1 MNTLLALALLAL
13 PAPVEDAPVEVRR
26 GLLGEGTAW
35 ETGTVVVTSPEPGPT
50 VLVFGGVHGDEP
62 AGAMAA
68 EAVAGW
74 RITRGKLVVV
84 PSANVRALA
93 AGKRRTPGDP
103 QEVSDLNRCFP
114 MDDAPRTD
122 LARALWGVVERHE
135 PDVLLDLHEGFDF
148 HRTNPKSVGS
158 SVIASRDADAR
169 RLAARMIEVIDAT
182 ISDEGKRFDLLGPPI
197 QGSLAR
203 AASERLGVT
212 SMIVETTKK
221 GQAATFRARQ
231 HRVLVHTLLTELEM
245 AAHGPHVLVGTAG
258 DDGDLAVAMYVSG
271 GVSGSGPD
279 RLEALLD
286 EASGFDLR
294 RVSATD
300 VRGGV
305 LDAFDVAIFPGGSG
319 SGQARE
325 LGESG
330 RARVVEFVRGGG
342 GYVGVCAG
350 AYLAASNYD
359 WSLGILDA
367 NVIDRSHWARGRG
380 SVDLDFTEAGRAI
393 LAPGKA
399 PDQVRYANGPLY
411 ARAGNDSVPDFEVWA
426 TYESE
431 INTNGAPEGIML
443 GTPALV
449 IGTFGEGHVV
459 ASSPHPEQTKG
470 MEELTRRMV
479 RQAAASDSPAPSDPK
494 R

>member
-1 MNTLLALALLAL
+1 VHTLFALVLAAL
-13 PAPVEDAPVEVRR
+13 PVPVDDAPVEVRR
-26 GLLGEGTAW
+26 GILGEDTAW
-35 ETGTVVVTSPEPGPT
+35 ETGTVVVTSPAPGPT
-50 VLVFGGVHGDEP
+50 VLVLGGVHGDEP

-68 EAVAGW
+68 EAIAGW

-84 PSANVRALA
+84 PRANVRALA
-93 AGKRRTPGDP
+93 EGKRRTPGDAE
-103 QEVSDLNRCFP
+103 EVSDLNRCFP
-114 MDDAPRTD
+114 VDGAPRTD

-148 HRTNPKSVGS
+148 HRTNPDSVGS
-158 SVIASRDADAR
+158 SVIASRDEGAR
-169 RLAARMIEVIDAT
+169 EHAARMIAVIDAT

-197 QGSLAR
+197 ARSLAR
-203 AASERLGVT
+203 AASERLGIP

-221 GQAATFRARQ
+221 GRAVTFRARQ
-231 HRVLVHTLLTELEM
+231 HRILVHTLLSELEM

-258 DDGDLAVAMYVSG
+258 DDGDLAVAMYVSA

-286 EASGFDLR
+286 EANGFDLR

-300 VRGGV
+300 VREGV
-305 LDAFDVAIFPGGSG
+305 LDAFDVTIFPGGSG
-319 SGQARE
+319 SGQGRE
-325 LGESG
+325 LGEAG

-342 GYVGVCAG
+342 GYFGVCAG

-367 NVIDRSHWARGRG
+367 NVIDRAHWARGRG
-380 SVDLDFTEAGRAI
+380 SVDLRFTKAGRAAV
-393 LAPGKA
+393 APGRA
-399 PDQVRYANGPLY
+399 AGEVRYVNGPLY
-411 ARAGNDSVPDFEVWA
+411 APAGDDSVPDYEVWA

-449 IGTFGEGHVV
+449 IGAFGAGHVV
-459 ASSPHPEQTKG
+459 TSSPHPEQTAG

-479 RQAAASDSPAPSDPK
+479 RRAAGIE
-494 R
+494 